1 MADTT
6 PPGGARFDVVG
17 GAIFR
22 RAMRVLDGDQATA
35 AQLAEELFVRF
46 IVHAGGE
53 RMDARSR
60 WAWIYRV
67 ATVAGVRRLAEG
79 ALARR
84 LGLAEGARLDETE
97 EVALM
102 LRSLDGLTAEE
113 LTEVLGGTAAVSV
126 GGASD
131 VEAAGHPS
139 ALALDRDAAAHAAHV
154 AGCARCRQLTTEGQ
168 RWSETFA
175 AGLAPAARA
184 RVIAAIRAERARQ
197 GRGVRWKRLLWMT
210 GAAAV
215 VAGLA
220 LVVARP
226 RKPQRAETPYA
237 EAKGA
242 SRAKKSGLQIRLRRG
257 EEVQNLDPFAALR
270 RGDRLHFRVRGERA
284 RYLEL
289 RVRGPEGTVRVF
301 PDGAGTATAA
311 LVTPGQSLDRD
322 YLVPETRAGSRRDA
336 GAGRE
341 SPHLWIVA
349 LFADRPFAL
358 DQPPT
363 ADIEIVPVRVD
374 LE

>member
-1 MADTT
+1 
-6 PPGGARFDVVG
+6 
-17 GAIFR
+17 
-22 RAMRVLDGDQATA
+22 MRVLDGDQAA
-35 AQLAEELFVRF
+35 AARLAEDLFVRF

-53 RMDARSR
+53 RMDARAR

-67 ATVAGVRRLAEG
+67 ATVAGVRRLPEG

-84 LGLAEGARLDETE
+84 LALAEGERRDETE
-97 EVALM
+97 EVTIM
-102 LRSLDGLTAEE
+102 LRRLDGLNADE
-113 LTEVLGGTAAVSV
+113 LAEVLGGTVPVAS
-126 GGASD
+126 GGAA
-131 VEAAGHPS
+131 EQGGTAGHPS
-139 ALALDRDAAAHAAHV
+139 ALALDRDAAAHAQHLAT
-154 AGCARCRQLTTEGQ
+154 CARCQLLLAEGQ
-168 RWSETFA
+168 RWTETFA
-175 AGLAPAARA
+175 GELAAAARP

-197 GRGVRWKRLLWMT
+197 GRGVRWKRLGWMT
-210 GAAAV
+210 AAAAV

-220 LVVARP
+220 LLVARP
-226 RKPQRAETPYA
+226 RKPERAETPYA

-270 RGDRLHFRVRGERA
+270 RGDRLHFRVRGERP

-301 PDGAGTATAA
+301 PSGAGTAA
-311 LVTPGQSLDRD
+311 LVTPGQALDRD
-322 YLVPETRAGSRRDA
+322 YLVPETAARLSVDA

-341 SPHLWIVA
+341 APHLWIVA

-358 DQPPT
+358 DQPPN